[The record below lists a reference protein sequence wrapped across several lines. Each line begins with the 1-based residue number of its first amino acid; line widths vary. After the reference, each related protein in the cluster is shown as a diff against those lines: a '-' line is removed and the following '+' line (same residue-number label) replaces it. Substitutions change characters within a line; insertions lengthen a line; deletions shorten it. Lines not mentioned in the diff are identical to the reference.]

1 MPGIASL
8 KSRPALLI
16 ALCLLAAAAVSWAR
30 DWVAGTIGLD
40 DRHLAL
46 AHKIWPFLLFGCFAA
61 LAGHLYLKA
70 LQGKERPRQSHL
82 LAGAIAIQLL
92 AAPALPLTSSDV
104 FAYVSYARLMH
115 VGHNPYRVV
124 PAELGEN
131 DPRVALMAP
140 RWRQTPML
148 YGPLTAWAT
157 AAVAPVETLVG
168 ALAAFKLEM
177 LLASLA
183 AVLLAYGFCRS
194 CLPPGQSEAAFM
206 FFSWNPLL
214 AWEVGGQAHTEGLV
228 LVAMVG
234 FVWAAMRGREWL
246 AALALACAVYAKLVL
261 LPLLCLYLCFVLRRR
276 AARAIAIAAVV
287 AALGVVLMLP
297 FWQGAATVRRPMG
310 TLVADSTLTAR
321 SLTDFVVWL
330 TRPLGDQVGRNVYWV
345 ALALGTLL
353 LGWFG
358 LRAALRARSL
368 RQVLRDGLVFFLL
381 YDLIAAPW
389 FQSWYMLWLLP
400 LALAE
405 EDERWR
411 TLVAVYSVLALVQ
424 YGLPLDP
431 VTYLVINI
439 VVLRMLYPLLRSS
452 PAAEALEVTPVATA

>member
-1 MPGIASL
+1 MSL
-8 KSRPALLI
+8 TPR
-16 ALCLLAAAAVSWAR
+16 AAR
-30 DWVAGTIGLD
+30 
-40 DRHLAL
+40 
-46 AHKIWPFLLFGCFAA
+46 
-61 LAGHLYLKA
+61 
-70 LQGKERPRQSHL
+70 
-82 LAGAIAIQLL
+82 
-92 AAPALPLTSSDV
+92 
-104 FAYVSYARLMH
+104 
-115 VGHNPYRVV
+115 
-124 PAELGEN
+124 
-131 DPRVALMAP
+131 
-140 RWRQTPML
+140 
-148 YGPLTAWAT
+148 
-157 AAVAPVETLVG
+157 
-168 ALAAFKLEM
+168 
-177 LLASLA
+177 A
-183 AVLLAYGFCRS
+183 AVLLTLLPAAVWSATTGGQAAEPLALACSADTPTVPLGGNVTLKAWARS
-194 CLPPGQSEAAFM
+194 SSGRALRYTWGATAGRIEGRGAEAHWTLAELRPGTFAATVTAGDGESTSSECLVRVTVRRDAGPRGLSRETGQSFLPPGQSEAAFM

-228 LVAMVG
+228 MVAMVG

-330 TRPLGDQVGRNVYWV
+330 VRPLGEQVGRNVYWV
-345 ALALGTLL
+345 ALALGTVL

-368 RQVLRDGLVFFLL
+368 QQVLRDGLVFFLL

-452 PAAEALEVTPVATA
+452 PAAEALEATPVATA